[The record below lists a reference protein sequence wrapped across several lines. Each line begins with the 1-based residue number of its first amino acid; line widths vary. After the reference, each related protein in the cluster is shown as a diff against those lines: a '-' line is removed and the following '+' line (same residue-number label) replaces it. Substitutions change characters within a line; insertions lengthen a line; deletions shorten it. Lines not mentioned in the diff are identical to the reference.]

1 LKAILMGRT
10 RTVVTVPIQQSR
22 CGGCAH
28 LETTIVKDAKGRMC
42 RVFRCPRNRVLP
54 AMVEPFFAVKSGL
67 FKAGEG
73 G

>member
-1 LKAILMGRT
+1 MGRT
-10 RTVVTVPIQQSR
+10 KTVVMVPIQETR

-28 LETTIVKDAKGRMC
+28 LETAIVKDPKGRIR

-54 AMVEPFFAVKSGL
+54 DTLEPFFAVKCGL
-67 FKAGEG
+67 FKAVEG

>member
-54 AMVEPFFAVKSGL
+54 AMVEPFFAVKCGL

>member
-1 LKAILMGRT
+1 MGRT

-28 LETTIVKDAKGRMC
+28 LETVIVKDAEGNIR

-54 AMVEPFFAVKSGL
+54 AMVEPFFAVKCGL
-67 FKAGEG
+67 FKVGEG